1 MVPDCGKRTPAVEK
15 LTNDAL
21 ITRSRLKNAV
31 RVVEIGLKNV
41 DRSFRYKI
49 GKSSEIVLWLNR
61 PPCRKGS

>member
-1 MVPDCGKRTPAVEK
+1 MFPDCGKRTPAVEK

-49 GKSSEIVLWLNR
+49 GKSSEIVIWMNR

>member
-1 MVPDCGKRTPAVEK
+1 MVPDCGKRTPPVEK

-31 RVVEIGLKNV
+31 RVMEIGPKDV
-41 DRSFRYKI
+41 DRFLRYKI
-49 GKSSEIVLWLNR
+49 GKSSEIVLWMNR